1 MCLDHLK
8 STSGTESVRNNQCSV
23 TENIYILEE
32 EEGSTWSKANTKPPG
47 EGHDRVVVDVKKRHL
62 AVLLS
67 QHKENLKK
75 KVTCVQKTKD
85 IGNIT
90 VSAI

>member
-1 MCLDHLK
+1 MPRPPEK
-8 STSGTESVRNNQCSV
+8 QSTSGTESVRNNQCSV

-67 QHKENLKK
+67 QHKENLKRK
-75 KVTCVQKTKD
+75 KKKRGHVFRKQKTLE
-85 IGNIT
+85 T
-90 VSAI
+90 